1 MMAFI
6 RKFFGIVPRNTSE
19 LQEAAKQARQLKRLS
34 RSERTDKLFETLISE
49 VRK

>member
-1 MMAFI
+1 MMAII
-6 RKFFGIVPRNTSE
+6 RKLLGISPNPSE